1 MSAETK
7 CAALI
12 ALQLDLRNS
21 AKFHREHKEHRDFW
35 MKIIRRDVAAIK
47 ELKGTPC
54 K

>member
-12 ALQLDLRNS
+12 ALQLDLKNA
-21 AKFHREHKEHRDFW
+21 AKFHREHKEHRAFW
-35 MKIIRRDVAAIK
+35 MGVISRDVAAIK
-47 ELKGTPC
+47 ELKGIYS